1 MNERGISIFVDGT
14 LTGSS
19 DNIRKNLLQLH
30 RLPYFNFDF
39 SIQSFVK
46 MMEGYIRA
54 MSPAATNV
62 VFILQDEMS

>member
-1 MNERGISIFVDGT
+1 MNESGISILVDGS
-14 LTGSS
+14 LTGSN
-19 DNIRKNLLQLH
+19 DNIRNLLQLH
-30 RLPYFNFDF
+30 RLPYFHFDF

-54 MSPAATNV
+54 MSPAAANV